1 MFQTTLKINNCS
13 NIAFL
18 LANLKSHSKTKCSG
32 FELASADLLCGF
44 SNGKKMFDGED
55 FEKR

>member
-1 MFQTTLKINNCS
+1 VRNIS

-32 FELASADLLCGF
+32 FELASADFLCGF
-44 SNGKKMFDGED
+44 SNGKKMFDD
-55 FEKR
+55 ADVPT

>member
-1 MFQTTLKINNCS
+1 MFQTTLKIINCS

-18 LANLKSHSKTKCSG
+18 LADLKSHLKTKCSG
-32 FELASADLLCGF
+32 LELASADFHCGF
-44 SNGKKMFDGED
+44 SNGKKMFDDED